1 MESTRALT
9 FALNIPSSG
18 GDEHVGEVCVPNIS
32 PRERAKRMRFAAVQL
47 TVTLVI
53 LAALIIF
60 NVNPA
65 WRILLLFMFWP
76 AGIGYFEA
84 REKTCVAHALTR
96 TRKMGDSIEKVEDAG
111 ELKQI
116 GRQSRRVF
124 LKAFCVALVLTFIVY
139 LIP

>member
-1 MESTRALT
+1 MKFCGHR
-9 FALNIPSSG
+9 
-18 GDEHVGEVCVPNIS
+18 
-32 PRERAKRMRFAAVQL
+32 
-47 TVTLVI
+47 
-53 LAALIIF
+53 
-60 NVNPA
+60 
-65 WRILLLFMFWP
+65 
-76 AGIGYFEA
+76 EA

-124 LKAFCVALVLTFIVY
+124 LKAFYVALALTFIVY